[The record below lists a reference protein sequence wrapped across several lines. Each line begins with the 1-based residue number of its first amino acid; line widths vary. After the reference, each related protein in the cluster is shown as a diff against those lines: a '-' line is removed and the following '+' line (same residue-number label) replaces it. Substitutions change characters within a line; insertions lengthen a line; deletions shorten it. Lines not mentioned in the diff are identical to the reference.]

1 MKERF
6 ICAIAVERL
15 SKKTVEYFLF
25 FLFLFFCVVI
35 VLATALALQMIE
47 VPIRKEQQRLLA
59 FLFLFFHHTFHSF
72 FFAILITNCYCW
84 TQEEK
89 KRKRRRNVVWRSYT
103 NILSEA
109 WTILLD
115 NVFFI
120 LQYFL
125 AYLSPPLINSPT
137 FRSCNLL
144 GRNSRSKCSM
154 RSGSSWPRLPT
165 TPVNCFVR
173 RLEMLV
179 KLENNDRLYY
189 HHEVSLISKHTAG
202 FQLVSD
208 EEPCS
213 LALNRKKNKW
223 SISQ

>member
-1 MKERF
+1 MRCHRF
-6 ICAIAVERL
+6 GYCSCIANDRSTNTQRTAKITRFLIPLL
-15 SKKTVEYFLF
+15 SSHFPLVFL
-25 FLFLFFCVVI
+25 LY
-35 VLATALALQMIE
+35 
-47 VPIRKEQQRLLA
+47 LL
-59 FLFLFFHHTFHSF
+59 LNTRRRR
-72 FFAILITNCYCW
+72 
-84 TQEEK
+84 K
-89 KRKRRRNVVWRSYT
+89 KRKRRGNVVWRSYT

-165 TPVNCFVR
+165 APVNCFVR

-189 HHEVSLISKHTAG
+189 HDEVSPISKHTAG

-213 LALNRKKNKW
+213 LALNRKKE
-223 SISQ
+223 